1 MISFANKISLIK
13 RNLSNGE
20 TGSLSHTYMHK
31 KKKKIFGGARI
42 GNID

>member
-31 KKKKIFGGARI
+31 KKKIFGGARI